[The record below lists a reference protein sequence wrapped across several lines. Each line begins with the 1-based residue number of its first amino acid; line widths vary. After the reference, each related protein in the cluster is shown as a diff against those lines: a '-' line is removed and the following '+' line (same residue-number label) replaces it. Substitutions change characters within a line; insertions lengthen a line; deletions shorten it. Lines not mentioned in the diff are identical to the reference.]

1 MTAIVQKSNQIDS
14 GHEFGNE
21 GWQKFSVPPEQAN
34 QHGCIREIKHVIS
47 GRQSAFRQTM
57 ETQEFG
63 EHRPAMAGILAAR
76 KRERGESGSGP
87 QLSQRLLS
95 YCCFEYFMTAY
106 TSRNVATSAYRRDTA
121 LKSTGAGK
129 RGTL

>member
-63 EHRPAMAGILAAR
+63 EHRPAMTGIMAAR
-76 KRERGESGSGP
+76 KRERGESGVGSSVIAASAFTLLLRIFHDCLYQSECGD
-87 QLSQRLLS
+87 QRVQERHCVEVHW
-95 YCCFEYFMTAY
+95 Y
-106 TSRNVATSAYRRDTA
+106 
-121 LKSTGAGK
+121 
-129 RGTL
+129 

>member
-21 GWQKFSVPPEQAN
+21 GWQKFSGPPEQAN
-34 QHGCIREIKHVIS
+34 QHGCNREIKHVIS

-63 EHRPAMAGILAAR
+63 EHRLAMAGIRAAR
-76 KRERGESGSGP
+76 KSERCQSGGG
-87 QLSQRLLS
+87 
-95 YCCFEYFMTAY
+95 TWV
-106 TSRNVATSAYRRDTA
+106 VAACPFILVLCVFTDS
-121 LKSTGAGK
+121 L
-129 RGTL
+129 